1 MKRIQIFYNIFIL
14 LLFFKSDILLAKV
27 ENKIIANVGNQIITA
42 YELKN
47 KIKISIILNNQ
58 ELNQNNVN
66 RNKKK
71 ALTTLVNYKLKK
83 IELIKYSA
91 LNEEIDTSAYIINIA
106 KNYNVNVETFKNI
119 FIDNSLDYD
128 LYLEEVKTEL
138 NWQQL
143 ILSIYRTK
151 VQIDEE
157 QINIELQELIKKQKE
172 IEEYKLA
179 EIEVITKNISDINS
193 SVQEIKDQIREFGF
207 ENTAIKYS
215 ASATAMDAGFIGWI
229 NSRSLSDIILTKIQ
243 NLKINE
249 ISEPIVQPNSVL
261 FIKILDKKKSNLDVK
276 NINGLKNKILT
287 QKRNELFNLFSSSHL
302 SKLRNNLFIEFK

>member
-1 MKRIQIFYNIFIL
+1 M
-14 LLFFKSDILLAKV
+14 LAKV